1 MAEDSKMFFELKNLT
16 VKYHSGNSIIHA
28 VNDVSLSLQSGETL
42 GLVGETG
49 AGKTTI
55 AKSILQILPKNSL
68 ESIEG
73 EILFEGRNILDM
85 DDRELQKI
93 RGKAISMIFQDPM
106 TALNPVKPVVD
117 QIAEGYRLH
126 QGCSKAEAR
135 NHALDMLKM
144 VGIGA
149 DRAGEFPHQFSGGM
163 KQRVVIAL
171 ALACSPQLLL
181 ADEPTTALD
190 VTIQAQV
197 LDLIKGLRDQLGN
210 AMILI
215 THDLGVVA
223 DICDKVAVIYA
234 GRIIESGS
242 KEDIFDHPTH
252 PYTCGLFAAL
262 PDLEKDVE
270 RLSPIEGLPPDPSQL
285 RGGCDF
291 KERCPYKC
299 HKCDEFDNQMT
310 KISPGHFVRCWRK
323 GGEENVREAGRK
335 ERMEQD
341 GGHRR
346 DGHGHHGR
354 DRQDGHGSEGDG
366 RSEIGHGEE

>member
-1 MAEDSKMFFELKNLT
+1 MSDMPEKNETLFEIRNLT

-28 VNDVSLSLQSGETL
+28 VNDVSLSLNAGETL

-49 AGKTTI
+49 AGKTSI
-55 AKSILQILPKNSL
+55 AKSVLQILPKNAV
-68 ESIEG
+68 ESVEG
-73 EILFEGRNILDM
+73 DIFFEGKNILQMSDK
-85 DDRELQKI
+85 ELQAL

-106 TALNPVKPVVD
+106 TALNPVKTVAD
-117 QIAEGYRLH
+117 QIAEGYKLH
-126 QGCSKAEAR
+126 HGCSRAEAQER
-135 NHALDMLKM
+135 VIEMLKM
-144 VGIGA
+144 VGIGP
-149 DRAGEFPHQFSGGM
+149 DRANEFPHQFSGGM

-197 LDLIKGLRDQLGN
+197 LDLIKELRNKLGT

-234 GRIIESGS
+234 GRIIESGTL
-242 KEDIFDHPTH
+242 EDIFDHPTH
-252 PYTCGLFAAL
+252 PYTRGLFAAL

-285 RGGCDF
+285 REGCDF
-291 KERCPYKC
+291 KERCP
-299 HKCDEFDNQMT
+299 HRCDRCDAFDNGMIEWT
-310 KISPGHFVRCWRK
+310 PGHFSRCWRREN
-323 GGEENVREAGRK
+323 EEV
-335 ERMEQD
+335 
-341 GGHRR
+341 
-346 DGHGHHGR
+346 
-354 DRQDGHGSEGDG
+354 
-366 RSEIGHGEE
+366 

>member
-1 MAEDSKMFFELKNLT
+1 MADKNQFFELKNLT

-28 VNDVSLSLQSGETL
+28 VNDVSLTLQAGETL

-55 AKSILQILPKNSL
+55 AKSVLQILPKNSL
-68 ESIEG
+68 ESIDG
-73 EILFEGRNILDM
+73 QILFEGNDILKM
-85 DDRELQKI
+85 SDRELQKV

-117 QIAEGYRLH
+117 QIAEGYKLH
-126 QGCSKAEAR
+126 QGCSKAEAKE
-135 NHALDMLKM
+135 HALEMLKM
-144 VGIGA
+144 VGIGP
-149 DRAGEFPHQFSGGM
+149 DRAGEYPHQFSGGM

-171 ALACSPQLLL
+171 ALACSPRLLL

-197 LDLIKGLRDQLGN
+197 LDLIKGLRDKLGT

-234 GRIIESGS
+234 GRIIESGT

-270 RLSPIEGLPPDPSQL
+270 RLSPIEGLPPDPSEL
-285 RGGCDF
+285 REGCDF
-291 KERCPYKC
+291 KERCPYRC
-299 HKCDEFDNQMT
+299 RRCDEFDNQMVEIT
-310 KISPGHFVRCWRK
+310 PGHCVRCWRDHD
-323 GGEENVREAGRK
+323 EPEP
-335 ERMEQD
+335 
-341 GGHRR
+341 
-346 DGHGHHGR
+346 GHGH
-354 DRQDGHGSEGDG
+354 GHGH
-366 RSEIGHGEE
+366 GHDHGHSHGHDHGHREE

>member
-1 MAEDSKMFFELKNLT
+1 MSDLSEKKDDFFEIRNLT

-28 VNDVSLSLQSGETL
+28 VNDVSLRVKAGETL

-55 AKSILQILPKNSL
+55 AKSILQILPKNSV
-68 ESIEG
+68 ESVDG
-73 EILFEGRNILDM
+73 EILFEGKDILQMSDK
-85 DDRELQKI
+85 ELQAL

-106 TALNPVKPVVD
+106 TALNPVKTVSD

-126 QGCSKAEAR
+126 HGCSRAEAHQ
-135 NHALDMLKM
+135 HALDMLKM
-144 VGIGA
+144 VGIGP
-149 DRAGEFPHQFSGGM
+149 DRANEFPHQFSGGM

-197 LDLIKGLRDQLGN
+197 LDLIKGLRDKLGT

-223 DICDKVAVIYA
+223 DICDDVAVIYA

-242 KEDIFDHPTH
+242 KEDVFDHPLH
-252 PYTCGLFAAL
+252 PYTQGLFAAL
-262 PDLEKDVE
+262 PDLDRDVE
-270 RLSPIEGLPPDPSQL
+270 RLSPIEGLPPDPSVL
-285 RGGCDF
+285 RKGCDF

-299 HKCDEFDNQMT
+299 HRCDEFDNQMIERT
-310 KISPGHFVRCWRK
+310 PGHLTRCWRT
-323 GGEENVREAGRK
+323 EV
-335 ERMEQD
+335 
-341 GGHRR
+341 
-346 DGHGHHGR
+346 
-354 DRQDGHGSEGDG
+354 
-366 RSEIGHGEE
+366 